1 MKNKNHIKSA
11 KKTLE
16 IESKGLIKLSK
27 SIGKDFSDLCE
38 NLLACK
44 GRIITLG
51 VGKSG
56 HIANKVAS
64 TLSSTGSPSYFI
76 NAGEALHGDIGAVT
90 KEDIILIFSHSG
102 QSQEIVD
109 ILPSFQ
115 DKGNKIVSITGDRN
129 SLIAKQSE
137 INLLTDVDQ
146 EACPLDLAPT
156 TSTTAALALGDAIA
170 VALLEAKNFS
180 SEDFAKSHPGGRIGK
195 RLLLKV
201 QDLMH
206 AGDSFPKVSPDMS
219 LSDTL
224 LEISAKGLGIAAVID
239 EKEKLRGVFTDG
251 DLRRCLNRKKETL
264 KIKISSVMSKNCKTI
279 QSSSLAMEA
288 INLMQNHEI
297 YVLIAVDK
305 NNKPIG
311 VIRMHDLMQSGL
323 I

>member
-1 MKNKNHIKSA
+1 
-11 KKTLE
+11 
-16 IESKGLIKLSK
+16 
-27 SIGKDFSDLCE
+27 
-38 NLLACK
+38 
-44 GRIITLG
+44 
-51 VGKSG
+51 
-56 HIANKVAS
+56 
-64 TLSSTGSPSYFI
+64 
-76 NAGEALHGDIGAVT
+76 
-90 KEDIILIFSHSG
+90 
-102 QSQEIVD
+102 
-109 ILPSFQ
+109 
-115 DKGNKIVSITGDRN
+115 
-129 SLIAKQSE
+129 
-137 INLLTDVDQ
+137 
-146 EACPLDLAPT
+146 
-156 TSTTAALALGDAIA
+156 
-170 VALLEAKNFS
+170 
-180 SEDFAKSHPGGRIGK
+180 
-195 RLLLKV
+195 
-201 QDLMH
+201 
-206 AGDSFPKVSPDMS
+206 MS